1 MYKFCEKEEE
11 FPKILDPKPSA
22 TYFLKFLKDGYLE
35 TKSERLLNVLKEL
48 ISETKLL
55 NLEEKKQLLINEN
68 INNNNKEKN
77 IENSFDQNM
86 DEPEEGNKIDNNNI
100 YAEDGE

>member
-1 MYKFCEKEEE
+1 M
-11 FPKILDPKPSA
+11 
-22 TYFLKFLKDGYLE
+22 KFLKDGYLE
-35 TKSERLLNVLKEL
+35 TKNERLLIVLKEF

-68 INNNNKEKN
+68 VNNNNNKEKN
-77 IENSFDQNM
+77 IEDSFDQNM
-86 DEPEEGNKIDNNNI
+86 DEPEEGNKIDNNNNI